1 MLKYCHR
8 ILTELQEHCHLF
20 RQDYHFDEG
29 AGGWLKFNPI
39 PVTWDEAVLSCLND
53 EAMLA
58 SPLDKELVKAL
69 SAIMAC
75 HEVTTTPMFTG
86 ISNVYAN
93 SEYQTIEGIPIS
105 NLCIPWSSPLYK
117 ENMLNQS
124 CIAMKADGTLS
135 AVSCSEPHPFACYKK
150 AGIEQGKC
158 GPVNNGF
165 KFDDRTGS
173 CYKAVNREVTWSE
186 GFMICARAGAHLAV
200 ANSEIEAQV
209 IWELG
214 KGLFNKT
221 EDLLWKSINIGFR
234 AWGEPRTWMTIHGQS
249 LVNAGY
255 AKWAPGEPS
264 KTHERCGSVRVLS
277 DDYKSGLLNDEDCSH
292 QKKFI
297 CEMEVKNETADSTV
311 QIVST
316 SFLTR
321 PLGGAKV
328 LHGRYNPNV

>member
-1 MLKYCHR
+1 MLKYCH
-8 ILTELQEHCHLF
+8 HCHLF

-209 IWELG
+209 SR
-214 KGLFNKT
+214 KGLFNKS

-249 LVNAGY
+249 LNDAGY
-255 AKWAPGEPS
+255 AKWYPGEPNNYMNNP
-264 KTHERCGSVRVLS
+264 EWCGSVMATS
-277 DDYKSGLLNDEDCSH
+277 NKGEGILNDATCSLYPY
-292 QKKFI
+292 KFI
-297 CEMEVKNETADSTV
+297 CEIDLNNKS
-311 QIVST
+311 S
-316 SFLTR
+316 
-321 PLGGAKV
+321 
-328 LHGRYNPNV
+328 PNH